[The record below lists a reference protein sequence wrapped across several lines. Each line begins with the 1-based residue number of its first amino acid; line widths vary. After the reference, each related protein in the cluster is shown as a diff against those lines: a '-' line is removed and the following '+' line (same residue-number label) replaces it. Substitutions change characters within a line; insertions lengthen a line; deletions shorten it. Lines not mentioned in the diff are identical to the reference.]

1 MKVRVTVPASASNT
15 GPAFDSLGV
24 AFGHFNE
31 VVADTDRPGALDI
44 EGEGAELLRKGE
56 PNLVRLAIAR
66 FAEVTGK
73 AVPPHGLALVNRIPF
88 ARGLGSSAAA
98 IVGGLLAAD
107 ALTGAGLGRK
117 DLLKIALAM
126 EGHPDNVAPAIY
138 GGFVLTVLEEGEVNG
153 PITVVPLV
161 APPAWRAVLFV
172 PELVI
177 PTKDARAILPKEVS
191 RRDAV
196 FNHSRA
202 ALLAAAIAQNRPDL
216 LRVAMQDRLH
226 QPSRSKIFP
235 PQDDLIRAGLDGGA
249 WGACLSGAGSAILAI
264 ADAAKAA
271 GVGEAMKAKAAGLG
285 VPGRGLV
292 LEIPA
297 SGARVEPA

>member
-1 MKVRVTVPASASNT
+1 MKVRISVPASAGNT
-15 GPAFDSLGV
+15 GSAFDSLGI
-24 AFGHFNE
+24 AFGLSNE
-31 VVADTDRPGALDI
+31 VVADTDRPGALDV

-56 PNLVRLAIAR
+56 PNLVHRAVAK

-73 AVPPHGLALVNRIPF
+73 SVPPHGLALVNRIPF

-117 DLLKIALAM
+117 DLLKTALAM

-153 PITVVPLV
+153 PITVVPLS
-161 APPAWRAVLFV
+161 APSTWRAVLYV
-172 PELVI
+172 PDLVI

-196 FNHSRA
+196 FNHSRT
-202 ALLAAAIAQNRPDL
+202 ALLAAAILQNRPEL

-226 QPSRSKIFP
+226 QPYRLKTFP
-235 PQDDLIRAGLDGGA
+235 AQDDLIRAGLDGGA
-249 WGACLSGAGSAILAI
+249 WGACLSGAGSAILAL
-264 ADAAKAA
+264 ADAEKAV
-271 GVGEAMKAKAAGLG
+271 GVAEAMKAKAAGLA
-285 VPGRGLV
+285 VPGRAQV
-292 LEIPA
+292 LDIPA